1 MHLLRVASVL
11 SDVNRVL
18 QRIEQVPRPS
28 IRREAQRILRLRCG
42 LWKTSISTKYRRGW

>member
-11 SDVNRVL
+11 SDVSRVL

-28 IRREAQRILRLRCG
+28 IRNKPPRILRLRCG
-42 LWKTSISTKYRRGW
+42 LWIIQPEKK